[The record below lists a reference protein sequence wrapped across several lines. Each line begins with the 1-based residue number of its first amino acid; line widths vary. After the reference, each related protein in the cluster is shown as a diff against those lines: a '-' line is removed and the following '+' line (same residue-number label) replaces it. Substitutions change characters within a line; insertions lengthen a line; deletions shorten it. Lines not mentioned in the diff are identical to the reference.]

1 MDKLTLAVFALVYV
15 GMILGRY
22 PGLAMDRTGI
32 ALIGAIVLLAT
43 GRVNSHEAWEAI
55 DVSTIALLL
64 GLMVVSSQFR
74 LGGFYT
80 FVTRRIASAELRP
93 EWLLAMV
100 VAVMGALAAL
110 LTNDVICLAVAPVLI
125 EGCAMRRLDPRPYL
139 LGLACAANVGSAATL
154 IGNPQNM
161 LIGQALDL
169 SFGRYMLDAGIPAA
183 LGLVIV
189 WLVIVWLTRGRWE
202 YESPRPNIDAPPF
215 NLWQTGKGLVATA
228 AIVGIF
234 LFTPWPRDV
243 VALAVAGVLLL
254 SRRLASRTIMGF
266 VDWHLLLLFMGLFVV
281 NHELESTGLLANS
294 VRYLRSC
301 RLDLEHPGVLFGVT
315 VVLSNLVSNVPA
327 TMLLLPFASHPFAG
341 PVLALASTLAGNL
354 FIVGSIANVIV
365 VEQAQRFSIRI
376 SWIDHVRVGLPITAA
391 TLALAAGWLWLRSVL

>member
-1 MDKLTLAVFALVYV
+1 MDNLALIVFALVYI

-43 GRVNSHEAWEAI
+43 GRVDSHEAWEAI

-80 FVTRRIASAELRP
+80 FVTRRIASADLRP
-93 EWLLAMV
+93 ESLLATV

-169 SFGRYMLDAGIPAA
+169 SFGGYMLDAGVPAA

-189 WLVIVWLTRGRWE
+189 WLVIVWLTRGRWHLE
-202 YESPRPNIDAPPF
+202 TPRPDIDAPPF
-215 NLWQTGKGLVATA
+215 NWWQTGKGLAATV

-281 NHELESTGLLANS
+281 NHELESTGLLAKL
-294 VRYLRSC
+294 VHCLRSC
-301 RLDLEHPGVLFGVT
+301 RLDLEHPAVLFGAT

-327 TMLLLPFASHPFAG
+327 AMLLLPFASHPLSG
-341 PVLALASTLAGNL
+341 PVLAQASTLAGNL

-365 VEQAQRFSIRI
+365 VEQAQRYNIRI
-376 SWIDHVRVGLPITAA
+376 DWIDHVKVGLPVTAG
-391 TLALAAGWLWLRSVL
+391 TLAVSAGWLGLRGLL